1 MKKVLL
7 VLAIVGMFVMP
18 MMPAKGASIPIPPP
32 YVHRG
37 DIVFADEMPKKPA
50 INGWDHAALYNGSG
64 YIIEADPHMENWTWW
79 ERRLYP
85 LNAASLHEKSYSG
98 DENYGRVEVDNMT
111 EIFNSRAVDYKR
123 VKGAS
128 DYLKGKAAD
137 FAVDKATRKW
147 TVGGIPRKPRP
158 FDYKSFWIYHT
169 KQVDSTNPDSLGFG
183 YYCSELVWA
192 AWYWA
197 TSHYWYRTIDLD
209 PNGNEV
215 WPSDIYNSPYLEP
228 CS

>member
-1 MKKVLL
+1 M
-7 VLAIVGMFVMP
+7 VLAGLVALTTAVPTIKAIP
-18 MMPAKGASIPIPPP
+18 MPPP

-37 DIVFADEMPKKPA
+37 DIVFADEMPKKPS
-50 INGWDHAALYNGSG
+50 IDGWDHAALYNGSG
-64 YIIEADPHMENWTWW
+64 YIIEADPHMEKWTWW
-79 ERRLYP
+79 ERLLYP
-85 LNAASLHEKSYSG
+85 FNAASLHEKSYSG
-98 DENYGRVEVDNMT
+98 NEDYGRVEVDNMS
-111 EIFNSRAVDYKR
+111 EIFNSSAVDYKR

-128 DYLKGKAAD
+128 DTVKGDAAD
-137 FAVDKATRKW
+137 FALDKATRKW
-147 TVGGIPRKPRP
+147 TVGGIQNKPRP

-169 KQVDSTNPDSLGFG
+169 KQIDSTDPNSLGFG

-197 TSHYWYRTIDLD
+197 TSMNGDPIDLD

-228 CS
+228 CE